1 MKKCISTFWARTAQ
15 FSWSQWI
22 AIEPEHLGARQRKV
36 VRKVGKTQK
45 YCSFCH
51 KKMLLYL
58 WFRWKRPPLFN
69 KVLNAFS
76 FNHFSKRIKWCIYVH
91 EIRSTWRFP
100 LNPFKLSEHH
110 FRNIR
115 VIDETTL
122 DEKKKDLRATIKKTM
137 ADYCIVSVNRVLD
150 QQKIVIDK
158 SFIVRLSNH

>member
-1 MKKCISTFWARTAQ
+1 MKKYISTFWARTAQ

-22 AIEPEHLGARQRKV
+22 AIEPEHLGARQREV

-76 FNHFSKRIKWCIYVH
+76 FNHFSKRIEWCIYVH

-100 LNPFKLSEHH
+100 LNLFKLSVHH

-115 VIDETTL
+115 VMDETTL
-122 DEKKKDLRATIKKTM
+122 DEKKIRFTGHHYKNYGRLL
-137 ADYCIVSVNRVLD
+137 YCIRQPSFWPTKN
-150 QQKIVIDK
+150 